1 LQNQRKRFKRI
12 CQKISAEWR
21 QSTGDSESM
30 TTPKRPILWHQGLF
44 LQPQHF
50 QQFDLYIQSL
60 FTPFQQH
67 MQPYFWG
74 VANLKIQEA
83 SLQNRMF
90 EILNVE
96 AIFPDGIQAAFPGN
110 AVLQARSFK
119 SIDFGGEGG
128 KPFRVYL
135 GLRKF
140 NPAARNATAIR
151 GSEDLYSL
159 GARFISHVEPES
171 VEDLYIGG
179 PAAKTRYMDYVLKIF
194 WETEVEGLADYW
206 LMPIA
211 QLELQVDRVQISQE
225 FIPPA
230 ACIAGSEHLRQILK
244 NIQEYIRSRSQV
256 LEMYKL
262 VRNVH
267 PADMQPVSLRNLLA
281 LTVINRYVPLMHHFI
296 ETTELHPWTAYGLLR
311 QLIGELSTFS
321 ERIDALGRLADGRG
335 LLPGY
340 DHCELGRCFY
350 EAQRLIKELL
360 SAIVVGE
367 ENIVR
372 LTREGSDFK
381 GQIPAETIAQATRFI
396 LSVTAS
402 GASEAVVHALT
413 KLAKV
418 GSVEEMPTMIARAL
432 PGIPLEWRPTP
443 PPGLPE
449 RPDVY
454 YFSLKTDHALWTD
467 IRRTGNICLHWADAP
482 ENAVAELIIS
492 RA

>member
-1 LQNQRKRFKRI
+1 
-12 CQKISAEWR
+12 
-21 QSTGDSESM
+21 M

-60 FTPFQQH
+60 LTPFQQH
-67 MQPYFWG
+67 MQPFFWG

-90 EILNVE
+90 EVLNVE
-96 AIFPDGIQAAFPGN
+96 AIFPDGTQAAFPGN

-119 SIDFGGEGG
+119 NIDFGVEGG
-128 KPFRVYL
+128 RPFRVYL

-140 NPAARNATAIR
+140 NPAA
-151 GSEDLYSL
+151 G
-159 GARFISHVEPES
+159 RFISPVEPEP

-179 PAAKTRYMDYVLKIF
+179 MAAKARYMNYVLKVF
-194 WETEVEGLADYW
+194 WETEVEGLGDYW

-211 QLELQVDRVQISQE
+211 QLELQGDRVQVSQE
-225 FIPPA
+225 FVPPTTN
-230 ACIAGSEHLRQILK
+230 IAGSEHLRQILK
-244 NIQEYIRSRSQV
+244 NIQEYIRSRCQV

-262 VRNVH
+262 VRNARSTDLEAV
-267 PADMQPVSLRNLLA
+267 PLRYLLA
-281 LTVINRYVPLMHHFI
+281 LTVINRYVPLFHHFI
-296 ETTELHPWTAYGLLR
+296 ETTELHPWAAYGLLR

-321 ERIDALGRLADGRG
+321 ERIDALGRLADGKD

-340 DHCELGRCFY
+340 DHCELGSCFY

-367 ENIVR
+367 ENIIR

-381 GQIPAETIAQATRFI
+381 GQIPADIFAQATRFI

-402 GASEAVVHALT
+402 GTSGEVVDALT
-413 KLAKV
+413 RLAKV
-418 GSVEEMPTMIARAL
+418 GSVEEMPTMIGRAL
-432 PGIPLEWRPTP
+432 PGIPLEWREIP

-449 RPDVY
+449 RPEVY
-454 YFSLKTDHALWTD
+454 YFSLRADHDLWVD
-467 IRRTGNICLHWADAP
+467 IRRAGNICLHWGDAP
-482 ENAVAELIIS
+482 ENTVVELIIS
-492 RA
+492 RV